1 MEKEPCRTSGHE
13 IRFPVDWE
21 FRIIVDADLAAAA
34 KPLLAACFEKHEI
47 ATTLHEGLDSK
58 NGRYRSVKA
67 PLVLTDREMMNQLAA
82 ELASVPGV
90 KFVL

>member
-47 ATTLHEGLDSK
+47 ATTLHEGLVSK
-58 NGRYRSVKA
+58 NGRYRSFKA

>member
-13 IRFPVDWE
+13 IRFPVDGE

-58 NGRYRSVKA
+58 NGRYRSFKA

>member
-47 ATTLHEGLDSK
+47 ATTLH
-58 NGRYRSVKA
+58 
-67 PLVLTDREMMNQLAA
+67 
-82 ELASVPGV
+82 
-90 KFVL
+90 

>member
-21 FRIIVDADLAAAA
+21 FRIIVDADLAAVA

-58 NGRYRSVKA
+58 NGRYRSFKA

>member
-47 ATTLHEGLDSK
+47 ATTLHEGLESK
-58 NGRYRSVKA
+58 NGRYRAFKA

>member
-58 NGRYRSVKA
+58 NGRYRSFKA
-67 PLVLTDREMMNQLAA
+67 PLVLTDREMLNQLAA

>member
-47 ATTLHEGLDSK
+47 ATTLHEGLNSK
-58 NGRYRSVKA
+58 NGRYRSFKA

>member
-34 KPLLAACFEKHEI
+34 KPLPAACFEKHEI

-58 NGRYRSVKA
+58 NGRYRSFKA

>member
-58 NGRYRSVKA
+58 NGRYRSFKA
-67 PLVLTDREMMNQLAA
+67 PLVLTDREMMNQRAA

>member
-34 KPLLAACFEKHEI
+34 KPVLAACFEKHEI

-58 NGRYRSVKA
+58 NGRYRSFKA

>member
-47 ATTLHEGLDSK
+47 ATTLHDGLDSK
-58 NGRYRSVKA
+58 NGRYRSFKA

>member
-1 MEKEPCRTSGHE
+1 MEKEPSRTSGHE

-58 NGRYRSVKA
+58 NGRYRSFKA

>member
-34 KPLLAACFEKHEI
+34 KPLLAACFEKHEV

-58 NGRYRSVKA
+58 NGRYRSFKA

>member
-34 KPLLAACFEKHEI
+34 KPLLAACFEKHEM

-58 NGRYRSVKA
+58 HGRYRSFKA

>member
-58 NGRYRSVKA
+58 NGLYRSFKA

>member
-58 NGRYRSVKA
+58 TAGTGRSRRRWCSPTVK
-67 PLVLTDREMMNQLAA
+67 
-82 ELASVPGV
+82 
-90 KFVL
+90 

>member
-58 NGRYRSVKA
+58 NGRYRSFKA

-90 KFVL
+90 KFFL